1 MTALPGDS
9 RPVISG
15 EKALGMAE
23 NEGKGSFTIYLDG
36 HAGHQGNVLAHA
48 FLAKA
53 RGLILVLNKLERA
66 YIDSGVR
73 QTDFEIV
80 DADKFN
86 PTTLS
91 LKPVPR
97 TKAYDPFP
105 TLDWSLQQIEAVGN
119 GIEPDQK
126 VNSEIAYDL
135 ARLALKESETA
146 YRSFWINGHAAPVRF
161 DEDYLENARK
171 IARKRAREEAPSR
184 WRVGVAQGSV
194 VGELK
199 KVDDLEGENEFVI
212 VPPVGARRI
221 VCTFSP
227 ELREKMGRHLF
238 RVVRVTGQLHYGEE
252 SPFPYRVDAANIEEM
267 PKRRRAMRELRGVFS
282 GQDRVAAD
290 WGPVL
295 DGI

>member
-1 MTALPGDS
+1 MT
-9 RPVISG
+9 
-15 EKALGMAE
+15 EK
-23 NEGKGSFTIYLDG
+23 EGKGRFTIYLDG

-53 RGLILVLNKLERA
+53 RGLILILNKLERA

-80 DADKFN
+80 DADKSN

-97 TKAYDPFP
+97 IKAYDPFP
-105 TLDWSLQQIEAVGN
+105 TLDWSLQQIEAVGS
-119 GIEPDQK
+119 GVEPDEK

-135 ARLALKESETA
+135 AKLAMKENETA
-146 YRSFWINGHAAPVRF
+146 YRSFWINGQAAPVRF
-161 DEDYLENARK
+161 DEDYWENARK
-171 IARKRAREEAPSR
+171 LARKRAKEESPNR
-184 WRVGVAQGSV
+184 WRVGVAEGTV

-227 ELREKMGRHLF
+227 DLREKMGNHLF
-238 RVVRVTGQLHYGEE
+238 KVVRVRGQLHYGEE
-252 SPFPYRVDAANIEEM
+252 SPFPFRVDAYNIDVM
-267 PKRRRAMRELRGVFS
+267 LKRRKAMKDLRGLFA
-282 GQDRVAAD
+282 GQDRVDAK
-290 WGPVL
+290 WGAML